1 MLFRFAGDKPI
12 YVQIAEQLEDAVFIG
27 LYPEETQVP
36 STTEIA
42 ASERINPATVLK
54 GINILVEQG
63 ILYKQRGIGMFVC
76 RGARENIRKKRQN
89 EFVHQFIQPLIAE
102 GEKLGLS
109 AEEICNLIQKGYGN
123 ES

>member
-1 MLFRFAGDKPI
+1 MLFRFDGDKPI
-12 YVQIAEQLEDAVFIG
+12 YLQIAEQLEDAVFTGI
-27 LYPEETQVP
+27 YPEETQIP
-36 STTEIA
+36 STTEIS

-63 ILYKQRGIGMFVC
+63 ILYKQRGIGMFVR
-76 RGARENIRKKRQN
+76 RGAQESICRKRQK
-89 EFVHQFIQPLIAE
+89 EFVHQFIQPLISE

-109 AEEICNLIQKGYGN
+109 AEEICNLIQKGYEN

>member
-12 YVQIAEQLEDAVFIG
+12 YLQIAEQLEDAVFTG
-27 LYPEETQVP
+27 VYPEGTQVP

-54 GINILVEQG
+54 GINILVEHG

-109 AEEICNLIQKGYGN
+109 AEEICNLIQKGYEN

>member
-1 MLFRFAGDKPI
+1 MLFRFDGDKPI
-12 YVQIAEQLEDAVFIG
+12 YLQIAEQLEDAVFTGI
-27 LYPEETQVP
+27 YPEETQIP
-36 STTEIA
+36 STTEIS

-63 ILYKQRGIGMFVC
+63 ILYKQRGIGMFVR
-76 RGARENIRKKRQN
+76 RGARESICRKRQK
-89 EFVHQFIQPLIAE
+89 EFVCQFIQPLISE
-102 GEKLGLS
+102 GEKLGLT

>member
-1 MLFRFAGDKPI
+1 MLFRFDGDKPI
-12 YVQIAEQLEDAVFIG
+12 YLQIAEQLEDAVFTG
-27 LYPEETQVP
+27 VYPEETQVP
-36 STTEIA
+36 STTEISA
-42 ASERINPATVLK
+42 AEKINPATVLK
-54 GINILVEQG
+54 GVNILVEHN

-76 RGARENIRKKRQN
+76 HGARERIRQKRQA
-89 EFVHQFIQPLIAE
+89 EFVHQFIRPLISE

>member
-12 YVQIAEQLEDAVFIG
+12 YLQIAEQLEDAVFTGI
-27 LYPEETQVP
+27 YPEQTQVP

-54 GINILVEQG
+54 GVNILVEHG
-63 ILYKQRGIGMFVC
+63 ILYKQRGIGMFVQD
-76 RGARENIRKKRQN
+76 GARARILQKRQK
-89 EFVHQFIQPLIAE
+89 EFVCQFIQPLIAE

>member
-12 YVQIAEQLEDAVFIG
+12 YLQIAEQLEDAVFIG

-54 GINILVEQG
+54 GINILVEHS

-76 RGARENIRKKRQN
+76 RGAQETIRKKRQN
-89 EFVHQFIQPLIAE
+89 EFVHQYIQPLISE